1 MFKVS
6 LEEFES
12 FVQEGVEAIPEKFR
26 SRIANVAFLADDEP
40 TSLLRQENKL
50 RSDETLLGLYEGIPR
65 PARGEGYGG
74 MVLPDRITIF
84 KKPIEEEATLFLEE
98 QFSNSIRSYTIATS
112 ENDSEEEF
120 KKEVRRIVTD
130 TVWHEVAHHFGL
142 DEKTV
147 ERRERERERK

>member
-1 MFKVS
+1 MFTVS

-12 FVQEGVEAIPEKFR
+12 FVREGVEAIPAKFR

-40 TSLLRQENKL
+40 TPEQRAENKL
-50 RSDETLLGLYEGIPR
+50 SPDETLLGLYEGIPH

-84 KKPIEEEATLFLEE
+84 KKPIEEEAETH
-98 QFSNSIRSYTIATS
+98 
-112 ENDSEEEF
+112 D
-120 KKEVRRIVTD
+120 EVRKHVID

-142 DEKTV
+142 DEEAV
-147 ERRERERERK
+147 ERRERERGVVG